1 MSHQPFESWLLEPD
15 ELSRDQRARLELH
28 LNECIRCR
36 RLGSSLQAVEQILGS
51 ADTIRPERGFGSRFA
66 AALDYE
72 RERRRR
78 RQTAVVLTGTLLGSL
93 TVLAALLMLG
103 IPQLAGMGSE
113 ILRGAVTG
121 LRQVSVLTDL
131 GLSLLETLDL
141 TAFPL
146 VMLWPA
152 LALGLAVSAAYM
164 VFSVVWTALYLRLA
178 TQPFR
183 WSRKL

>member
-1 MSHQPFESWLLEPD
+1 MSHQPFEIWLLEPG
-15 ELSRDQRARLELH
+15 ELSRDQRTKLELH

-36 RLGSSLQAVEQILGS
+36 RLGSSLQAVEQILSS
-51 ADTIRPERGFGSRFA
+51 ADTIRPARGFGARFA
-66 AALDYE
+66 SALDHE

-78 RQTAVVLTGTLLGSL
+78 RQTAVVFAVTLLGSL
-93 TVLAALLMLG
+93 AVLAALLMLG
-103 IPQLAGMGSE
+103 IPQMAGMGSE

-121 LRQVSVLTDL
+121 LRQVSVLTEL

-141 TAFPL
+141 AAFPL

-152 LALGLAVSAAYM
+152 LALVLAVSATYM
-164 VFSVVWTALYLRLA
+164 VFSVVWTALYLRFA